1 MSQPAVAHPSS
12 LGTVLELTRAEMER
26 VNERIRQRLSS
37 DVLLIKQIAEHIIQG
52 GGKRLR
58 PVVHLLAARACGYE
72 GRDHVDLAAIIE
84 FIHTATLLHDDVV
97 DQSEV
102 RRGRAAAQ
110 TLWGNSASVLV
121 GDFLYSRSFEMMVSL
136 DRMPVMDV
144 LARTTNTIA
153 EGEVQQL
160 LTMGDPSVDETRYM
174 RVVKDKTARLFS
186 AACELGA
193 VLVDCESAW
202 RQSLARFGTGLG
214 SAFQIM
220 DDVLDY
226 SADGDTL
233 GKQLGDDLA
242 EGKPT
247 LPLIYARERA
257 GKPQRE
263 VLEQALRHPA
273 DHHLGAVMEIL
284 HDTRALERARE
295 KSRQI
300 AATALQELDSL
311 PDTPH
316 RHALATVGTY
326 AVERDY

>member
-1 MSQPAVAHPSS
+1 
-12 LGTVLELTRAEMER
+12 MER
-26 VNERIRQRLSS
+26 VNERIRERLNS

-121 GDFLYSRSFEMMVSL
+121 GDFLYSRSFEMMVDL

-144 LARTTNTIA
+144 LARTTNVIA

-160 LTMGDPSVDETRYM
+160 LTMGDPTVDEARYM
-174 RVVKDKTARLFS
+174 RVVQDKTARLFS
-186 AACELGA
+186 AASELGA
-193 VLVDCESAW
+193 VLVDPDSIW
-202 RQSLARFGTGLG
+202 RQPLERFGTGLG

-247 LPLIYARERA
+247 LPLIYAHQSA
-257 GKPQRE
+257 GKSQRE
-263 VLEQALRHPA
+263 VLKQALSAPA

-284 HDTRALERARE
+284 HDTRALDRARD
-295 KSRQI
+295 KSREI
-300 AATALQELDSL
+300 ARAALRELDTL
-311 PDTPH
+311 PDTPQQQ
-316 RHALATVGTY
+316 ALATVCNY